1 MSENIDFQYKTQNRR
16 MILIGTILIG
26 LLLSGCNSKPKVYR
40 VGILSGSD
48 TFINIADGFK
58 AKMTELGYREG
69 KNIIY
74 DMQAV
79 NADPVGERRIAGKF
93 VSDKVDLMFA
103 FPTEPAIAAKKA
115 AEGTKIPVV
124 FAMAGIEGNNLIES
138 VSHPGGNITGVRY
151 PGPDLVVKRLE
162 TLLELAPRVKRVY
175 VIYDPHYPNARPA
188 LEALRPAASSLGVTL
203 VEDPVNN
210 VKELR
215 AALKKRTQSKDIGI
229 DAMLIMPEIL
239 TQSLEGWRL
248 VSEFAK
254 EHNVPIAGGA
264 AFEADRGAVFSYIPD
279 NVDQGKMAA
288 LLVDKIF
295 KGAPAGSIFVVTPE
309 ARLRLNYKLA
319 RKLGLTVSESMLSR
333 ASEIIR

>member
-1 MSENIDFQYKTQNRR
+1 

-40 VGILSGSD
+40 VGILSGLD
-48 TFINIADGFK
+48 AFINIADGFK
-58 AKMTELGYREG
+58 AKMAELGYREG

-79 NADPVGERRIAGKF
+79 NADPVGEQRIAGKF
-93 VSDKVDLMFA
+93 VADKVDLIIA

-124 FAMAGIEGNNLIES
+124 FVSAGIEGNNLIES
-138 VSHPGGNITGVRY
+138 VSRPGGNITGVRI
-151 PGPDLVVKRLE
+151 PGPDMVVKRLE
-162 TLLELAPRVKRVY
+162 ILLELAPRVKRVY
-175 VIYDPHYPNARPA
+175 LIYDPHYSTARPS
-188 LEALRPAASSLGVTL
+188 LEVLRLVASSLGVTL

-215 AALKKRTQSKDIGI
+215 AALQKRAQSKNIGI

-239 TQSLEGWRL
+239 TQTPEGWRL

-254 EHNVPIAGGA
+254 KHNVPVAGSA
-264 AFEADRGAVFSYIPD
+264 AFEADTGAVFSYIPD
-279 NVDQGKMAA
+279 NIEQGKLTA

-319 RKLGLTVSESMLSR
+319 RELGLTVSESMLSL